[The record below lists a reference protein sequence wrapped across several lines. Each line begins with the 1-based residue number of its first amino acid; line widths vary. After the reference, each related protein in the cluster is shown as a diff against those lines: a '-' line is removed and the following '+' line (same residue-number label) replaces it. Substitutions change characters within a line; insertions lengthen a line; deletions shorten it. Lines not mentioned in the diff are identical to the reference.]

1 MKPCYALI
9 PIVDVPDILF
19 LFKKK
24 KEWKSEFF
32 PVSMDIRL
40 LGYCPP
46 STAVIWRADDWRWK
60 QQFMI
65 SEKRFFPFFSV
76 RALRLIGEKNR
87 QWRRCFLLSP
97 KQQEKG
103 QWSFSS
109 FSSDSFWFK
118 IHPSSSGPS
127 RGIHCCILSLCVCVC
142 VYICHSYLNIG
153 KIRRIHWDDF
163 AEWFINPENLVVIVL
178 ITISFHNITMSL
190 LLQSWAALYYPGQ
203 SFFLSS

>member
-24 KEWKSEFF
+24 RVKIWILFRFYGHTFTGLLSAQHGGYMTSGRLK
-32 PVSMDIRL
+32 MKATIYDIRKN
-40 LGYCPP
+40 G
-46 STAVIWRADDWRWK
+46 
-60 QQFMI
+60 
-65 SEKRFFPFFSV
+65 FFLFFSV

-109 FSSDSFWFK
+109 FSSFSSDSISFK

-127 RGIHCCILSLCVCVC
+127 QGIHCCTLSLSVC
-142 VYICHSYLNIG
+142 VYIHYTICHSYQTLA
-153 KIRRIHWDDF
+153 K
-163 AEWFINPENLVVIVL
+163 
-178 ITISFHNITMSL
+178 
-190 LLQSWAALYYPGQ
+190 
-203 SFFLSS
+203 